1 MRVTSK
7 MMNSNALNNINRNK
21 TNLSMLANQYA
32 TQQKIQR
39 PSEDPVVAVRSLKYR
54 TSVAELEQYAKKNV
68 PDAMS

>member
-7 MMNSNALNNINRNK
+7 MMTTNMLNNINRNK
-21 TNLSMLANQYA
+21 NNMSILGNQYS

-54 TSVAELEQYAKKNV
+54 SR
-68 PDAMS
+68 